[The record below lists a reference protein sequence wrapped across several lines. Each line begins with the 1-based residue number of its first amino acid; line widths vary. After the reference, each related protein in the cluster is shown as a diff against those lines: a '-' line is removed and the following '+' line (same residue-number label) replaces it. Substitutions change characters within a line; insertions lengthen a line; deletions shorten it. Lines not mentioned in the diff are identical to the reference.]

1 MMETSWAANISHPE
15 TRYALNQH
23 RGHSAE
29 TTLNYYQM
37 EENKSTNARI
47 TSAGTESVFS
57 GQFIA
62 PTRTVGPTR
71 QKSLEAIEY
80 HPAENQNPNEDKS
93 KNSQDCSSDEDYEEE
108 DIDSDY
114 ISENAEEET
123 KNPATSA

>member
-1 MMETSWAANISHPE
+1 
-15 TRYALNQH
+15 
-23 RGHSAE
+23 
-29 TTLNYYQM
+29 M

-62 PTRTVGPTR
+62 PTRTVGPSR
-71 QKSLEAIEY
+71 QKNLQAIEY
-80 HPAENQNPNEDKS
+80 HPAENQNSNEDKS
-93 KNSQDCSSDEDYEEE
+93 KNSQDCSSDEEDYEEK

-123 KNPATSA
+123 KNPATSASTSKKFKVSVYEEHKD